1 MNISIIILSLL
12 SLGYIFDNNRL
23 NDSSEKATSIIL
35 SEPYKIDIQIKE
47 AGKNEY
53 RLVIKMELQ
62 NGAHFVSPNAKRDF
76 TGKFFMDLGSYE
88 HLAFDG
94 TLVETPRSVEEIDP
108 HPFVG
113 GPVNW
118 VRENTTYTQSLKL
131 LSNND
136 FEVFGRIR
144 FTIEPRCTLEEIS
157 FAISYKNGVAKIIN
171 NPKC

>member
-1 MNISIIILSLL
+1 MNILIIILSLL
-12 SLGYIFDNNRL
+12 SLGYVSNNNHL
-23 NDSSEKATSIIL
+23 HYSSEKATSITAI
-35 SEPYKIDIQIKE
+35 EPYEIDIQINE
-47 AGKNEY
+47 VGKNEY
-53 RLVIKMELQ
+53 QLVIKMELQ

-94 TLVETPRSVEEIDP
+94 ILLETPRSVEEIDP

-118 VRENTTYTQSLKL
+118 VRENTTYTQTLKL
-131 LSNND
+131 LSKDD

-144 FTIEPRCTLEEIS
+144 FTIEPRCTLEEIP

>member
-1 MNISIIILSLL
+1 MNSSIIILLLL
-12 SLGYIFDNNRL
+12 SLGYVSDNNRL
-23 NDSSEKATSIIL
+23 NDSSEKATSIIAA
-35 SEPYKIDIQIKE
+35 EPYKIDIQINE

-53 RLVIKMELQ
+53 QLIIKMELH

-76 TGKFFMDLGSYE
+76 TGKFFMNLGSYE
-88 HLAFDG
+88 HFTFDG
-94 TLVETPRSVEEIDP
+94 ILVEAPRSVEEVDP

-131 LSNND
+131 LSNHD
-136 FEVFGRIR
+136 FEVFGKIR
-144 FTIEPRCTLEEIS
+144 FTIEPRCTLEEIP

>member
-1 MNISIIILSLL
+1 MNISIRILSLL
-12 SLGYIFDNNRL
+12 SLGYIFDNNKL
-23 NDSSEKATSIIL
+23 NDSSNNETSIIAT
-35 SEPYKIDIQIKE
+35 EPYKIDIQINE

-53 RLVIKMELQ
+53 QLVINMELH

-94 TLVETPRSVEEIDP
+94 ILVETPRSVEEIDP

-118 VRENTTYTQSLKL
+118 VRENTTYMQSLKL
-131 LSNND
+131 LSNDD

-144 FTIEPRCTLEEIS
+144 FTIEPRCTLEEIP

-171 NPKC
+171 NPEC